1 MRSIRS
7 LAVLPFVNASDDPQ
21 MDYLADGLTESIILS
36 LSRLPQ
42 LKVTAQSSVF
52 RYKGH
57 TDRALEIGRT
67 LGVQAVL
74 TGRVLQRGNA
84 LRISVEMADVEGW
97 RIWGGQYPDNCG
109 RHLRGRGNHHA

>member
-7 LAVLPFVNASDDPQ
+7 LAVLPFVNAGDDPQ

-97 RIWGGQYPDNCG
+97 RIWGGQVPDNGG